1 MSSEY
6 DDAIVVVESY
16 ECVDDVEGR
25 EISRKD
31 RRINEG
37 IEKMDGVLELYEN
50 FLMNRGIYGKISS
63 QIRRRSDMYFQFL
76 TTKIRMIF

>member
-6 DDAIVVVESY
+6 DDVIVVVESH

-50 FLMNRGIYGKISS
+50 FLVDRGIYGKPRVKYVFS
-63 QIRRRSDMYFQFL
+63 
-76 TTKIRMIF
+76 IFKN

>member
-50 FLMNRGIYGKISS
+50 FLVDRGIYGKISS
-63 QIRRRSDMYFQFL
+63 QIC
-76 TTKIRMIF
+76 IFNF